1 MRAYNNTMM
10 IVGIDEVGRG
20 CWAGPLVAGAVVL
33 PAGFKV
39 STQTAWKLADSKAMS
54 SVSRELAETGIRDVA
69 SAVGIGWVSAEEVDS
84 VGLTQAVRLAM
95 WRALDMI
102 DLKYD
107 SVIID
112 GNFNF
117 LPDEPRVSTMVKAD
131 ALVPAVSAAS
141 IVAKVA
147 RDRWMAEA
155 SQRFPGYG
163 FERHV
168 GYGTRQHTEALRI
181 LGPCELHR
189 RSFRPVAAVC

>member
-1 MRAYNNTMM
+1 
-10 IVGIDEVGRG
+10 
-20 CWAGPLVAGAVVL
+20 
-33 PAGFKV
+33 
-39 STQTAWKLADSKAMS
+39 MS